1 MDGPFHQLL
10 NCEKMSLSSNCISV
24 ITNLSG
30 FKRLKLLSLGRNCI
44 KTLHGIESAGDTLES
59 LWISYNSIDRLKPIR
74 SLQKLKVY
82 INSVTLLRMLVT
94 GCSTVKPWYSGLWY
108 KEFPC
113 YRGQDSI
120 FQLQWNLDIVDSSDS
135 GKLSSTHFEYE
146 KWGLYI

>member
-1 MDGPFHQLL
+1 MKWLLNDTTTVNAQYPPIKNMDGPFHQLL

-94 GCSTVKPWYSGLWY
+94 SCTGWPIKNGYLGNR
-108 KEFPC
+108 FA
-113 YRGQDSI
+113 Q
-120 FQLQWNLDIVDSSDS
+120 
-135 GKLSSTHFEYE
+135 
-146 KWGLYI
+146 